1 MTDLEKWSD
10 RYKKH
15 WCTKAQLKRLVG
27 LTVLTE
33 EQYKEITGED
43 YAA

>member
-1 MTDLEKWSD
+1 MAFWTLAYQRGWA
-10 RYKKH
+10 
-15 WCTKAQLKRLVG
+15 TKAQLGQAVAKG
-27 LTVLTE
+27 LITA